1 MLGEIKKSLLAGFG
15 AVFLTKEKIEEVTR
29 KLVDEAKL
37 SREDAER
44 LRKELLDTGEEQ
56 WKEMEKSVSSAVRKA
71 VEALNVAPRGDVE
84 ELKAKVDALDK
95 RLQGLEKTSYESK
108 ES

>member
-1 MLGEIKKSLLAGFG
+1 MLGEIKKGLLAGFG

-29 KLVDEAKL
+29 KLVAEAKL

-44 LRKELLDTGEEQ
+44 LRKELADTGEEQ
-56 WKEMEKSVSSAVRKA
+56 WKEMEKSVSGAVRKA
-71 VEALNVAPRGDVE
+71 VASLNVAPRGDVE
-84 ELKAKVDALDK
+84 ELKAKVDSLDR
-95 RLQGLEKTSYESK
+95 RLQALEKTGYESK

>member
-1 MLGEIKKSLLAGFG
+1 MLGEIKRGLLAGFG

-29 KLVDEAKL
+29 KLVAEAKL

-56 WKEMEKSVSSAVRKA
+56 WKEMEQSVSGAVRKA
-71 VEALNVAPRGDVE
+71 VESLNIARRGDVE
-84 ELKAKVDALDK
+84 ELKVKVDALDK
-95 RLQGLEKTSYESK
+95 RLQSLEEAGYKSRES
-108 ES
+108 

>member
-1 MLGEIKKSLLAGFG
+1 MLGEIKKGLLAGFG

-29 KLVDEAKL
+29 KLVAEAKL

-56 WKEMEKSVSSAVRKA
+56 WKEMEQSVSGAVRKA
-71 VEALNVAPRGDVE
+71 VESLNIARRGDVE
-84 ELKAKVDALDK
+84 ELKVKVDALDK
-95 RLQGLEKTSYESK
+95 RLQSLEEAGYKSRES
-108 ES
+108 

>member
-1 MLGEIKKSLLAGFG
+1 MLGEIKRGLLAGFG

-29 KLVDEAKL
+29 KLVAEAKL

-56 WKEMEKSVSSAVRKA
+56 WKEMEQSVSGAVRKA
-71 VEALNVAPRGDVE
+71 VESLNISPRGDVE
-84 ELKAKVDALDK
+84 ELKVKVDALDK
-95 RLQGLEKTSYESK
+95 RLQSLEEAAYKSRES
-108 ES
+108 

>member
-1 MLGEIKKSLLAGFG
+1 MLGEIKKGLLTGFG

-29 KLVDEAKL
+29 KLVAEAKL

-56 WKEMEKSVSSAVRKA
+56 WKEVEKSVSGAVRKA
-71 VEALNVAPRGDVE
+71 VEALNLAPRGDVE
-84 ELKAKVDALDK
+84 ELKAKVDALD
-95 RLQGLEKTSYESK
+95 RRVQGLEKTGYESK

>member
-1 MLGEIKKSLLAGFG
+1 MLGEIKKGLLAGFG

-29 KLVDEAKL
+29 KLVAEAKL
-37 SREDAER
+37 NREDAER

-56 WKEMEKSVSSAVRKA
+56 WKEMEQSVSSAVRKA
-71 VEALNVAPRGDVE
+71 VEALNLAPRGDVE
-84 ELKAKVDALDK
+84 ELKNKVDALDT
-95 RLQGLEKTSYESK
+95 RLQALEKTGYESR